1 MFEEPLLEIIKRLK
15 KSGLKEKDALM
26 LLAAYLEEMQESI
39 LYEDIYDHNDMMRE
53 NY

>member
-15 KSGLKEKDALM
+15 KSGLKEKDAFM

-39 LYEDIYDHNDMMRE
+39 LYEDIYDHKDMMRE
-53 NY
+53 DY